1 MAYGRSN
8 PVGMTMA
15 MRIVCVFFAAPICPV
30 LSAQTPIES
39 NHVRES
45 RQAIPP
51 CNDSIQLQQRA
62 ELAENRLKD
71 WGVLGF
77 YNNENAH
84 LQPPAAAE
92 DRVVFMG
99 DSITGFW
106 YLGKFF
112 PRKPYL
118 NRAIAGQVTGQ
129 MLLRFRRDVVQLK
142 PKVVVILGGIND
154 LRQSSIPSTVEDI
167 ENNLASMSEIA
178 KANGIKVVLASILPV
193 GRKEAPDSI
202 ETPEMSRRRVAFG
215 NSITAINTWLQG
227 YARSNG
233 HTYCDYYSA
242 LANHANIMKS
252 EYTDDGLHPNQTGY
266 SVMAPI
272 AERSIEFALLK
283 HE

>member
-1 MAYGRSN
+1 
-8 PVGMTMA
+8 MTVA
-15 MRIVCVFFAAPICPV
+15 KGIGIIGLVLAALCPF
-30 LSAQTPIES
+30 LSAQSPIEIKP
-39 NHVRES
+39 VQES
-45 RQAIPP
+45 SQAAPP
-51 CNDSIQLQQRA
+51 CNNSIQLQKRA

-71 WGVLGF
+71 WAVLDF
-77 YNNENAH
+77 YKNENLR
-84 LQPPAAAE
+84 LQTLADAD

-112 PRKPYL
+112 PRQPYL

-154 LRQSSIPSTVEDI
+154 LRQSSTPSTVEEI

-178 KANGIKVVLASILPV
+178 KANGIRVVLASILPV
-193 GRKEAPDSI
+193 GRKQAPDSV
-202 ETPEMSRRRVAFG
+202 ETPEMSRRRIEFG
-215 NSITAINTWLQG
+215 HSITIINTWLKD
-227 YARSNG
+227 YAQSKG

-242 LANHANIMKS
+242 MANQDDIMKS
-252 EYTDDGLHPNQTGY
+252 EFTDDGLHPNGTGY

-272 AERSIEFALLK
+272 AKRSIESAIVQD
-283 HE
+283 

>member
-1 MAYGRSN
+1 MDYSRSN
-8 PVGMTMA
+8 TAGMNTA
-15 MRIVCVFFAAPICPV
+15 IGIVCVLFSAPLCSV
-30 LSAQTPIES
+30 LSAQMPIDIKDAQES
-39 NHVRES
+39 SH
-45 RQAIPP
+45 AIPP
-51 CNDSIQLQQRA
+51 CNNSTELQKRA

-71 WGVLGF
+71 WAVLGF
-77 YNNENAH
+77 YKNENLH
-84 LQPPAAAE
+84 LQTLTDAD

-106 YLGKFF
+106 FLGKFF

-129 MLLRFRRDVVQLK
+129 MLLRFRRDVVHLK

-154 LRQSSIPSTVEDI
+154 LRQSSTPSTVEEI

-193 GRKEAPDSI
+193 GRKEAPASV
-202 ETPEMSRRRVAFG
+202 ETPEMSRRRIAFG
-215 NSITAINTWLQG
+215 DSITAINTWLQD

-242 LANHANIMKS
+242 MINQDNILKS
-252 EYTDDGLHPNQTGY
+252 EFTDDGLHPNETGY

-272 AERSIEFALLK
+272 AKRSIELAIVQ
-283 HE
+283 H